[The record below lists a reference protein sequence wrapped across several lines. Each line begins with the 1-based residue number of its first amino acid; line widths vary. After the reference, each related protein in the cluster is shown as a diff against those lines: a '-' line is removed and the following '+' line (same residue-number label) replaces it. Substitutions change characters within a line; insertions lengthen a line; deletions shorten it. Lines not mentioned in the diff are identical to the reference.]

1 MRNKYSRRAHVLERD
16 FRAMLRCIA
25 HDLPALTAELNL
37 NMQSL
42 QKWKQKFKALPA
54 GQVTGM
60 LEALQAENQWLQGE
74 LQRLVQQRASS
85 RA

>member
-1 MRNKYSRRAHVLERD
+1 
-16 FRAMLRCIA
+16 MLRCFA

-37 NMQSL
+37 NVQSL
-42 QKWKQKFKALPA
+42 QKWKQKFKALPP

-74 LQRLVQQRASS
+74 PQRLVQQRASS